1 MDIHPPEEPIRSL
14 KDFVLHLCMIAI
26 AVLLALGAEGLAEHI
41 HNRHLVRE
49 ARENI
54 IGEIGD
60 NHRDIQKNLPELAH
74 NEQQLKSL
82 LDDLAKF
89 KADRKKKLPDMSLD
103 LNLMMLSESSWK
115 TANTTGALGLMSYGE
130 VKRFG
135 TDYDV
140 QETVNRVSQQ
150 LMDYWL
156 AMTALAGD
164 PSTLNQ
170 QQLDDLTQR
179 VQLSLS
185 HLQALE
191 NLCRSLDV
199 EYAKRLNEH

>member
-1 MDIHPPEEPIRSL
+1 MDIHPPEGPIHSIR
-14 KDFVLHLCMIAI
+14 DFIIHLGMIAI
-26 AVLLALGAEGLAEHI
+26 AVLLALGAEGLVEHI

-49 ARENI
+49 AKENI
-54 IGEIGD
+54 LGEISD

-74 NEQQLKSL
+74 NEQLLKSL
-82 LDDLAKF
+82 IDDIAKV
-89 KADRKKKLPDMSLD
+89 KADRKAKIPDMVLD
-103 LNLMMLSESSWK
+103 LNMLMLSESSWK

-130 VKRFG
+130 VKKFG

-140 QETVNRVSQQ
+140 METVNRVSQQ

-164 PSTLNQ
+164 PSKLSD

-191 NLCRSLDV
+191 NLCKSLDA
-199 EYAKRLNEH
+199 EYVKRLHEQ